1 MHGSGIGGTRRGP
14 DDKCIPHFGG
24 GYPVSPSCSD
34 ILHMQLRFRE
44 QDAEVEH
51 RLEQRGAVPAFELI
65 STGCTSGMA
74 TISSGPYTFATT
86 LLSPASSSSS
96 VPSGSGMGRLGASCS
111 EGVQMSLEPV
121 EMTGLEGAPLHNPSL
136 LALQGHAVCVPCG
149 EGHMAQTEEQPSP
162 LLTPVQTPRWGTLVH
177 WGDTWGCG
185 HGVIW
190 GGGYT
195 CDGRQHGGRRW
206 ATERVRGVCRE
217 QGACRVQQGC
227 SERDRVLSGSFA
239 SGLARAPRLPTVRR
253 HVRTSS
259 ALRCRP
265 NSPPSTCSGTTC
277 PHSSS
282 TTSNMFVWS
291 TFTDRYALPLP
302 LLLFLSPPVRQTWF
316 S

>member
-1 MHGSGIGGTRRGP
+1 MT
-14 DDKCIPHFGG
+14 
-24 GYPVSPSCSD
+24 
-34 ILHMQLRFRE
+34 LRFRE

-136 LALQGHAVCVPCG
+136 VALQGQAVCVPCG

-217 QGACRVQQGC
+217 QGACRVSPRCTQ
-227 SERDRVLSGSFA
+227 RDRVLRFLCVRVGTGTSIA
-239 SGLARAPRLPTVRR
+239 DCETARANEQRTSMSPELTTVNMFWNDLPALIIDHVEYVRLVDIHRQ
-253 HVRTSS
+253 VRT
-259 ALRCRP
+259 P
-265 NSPPSTCSGTTC
+265 PPPSS
-277 PHSSS
+277 
-282 TTSNMFVWS
+282 
-291 TFTDRYALPLP
+291 
-302 LLLFLSPPVRQTWF
+302 F
-316 S
+316 SVTPS